1 MREKNLST
9 LLLTRLYV
17 SGKMR
22 GNKIFYKGFTLR
34 VFDNFSNID
43 GFEKNNW
50 YMQSVDDET
59 VMELIE
65 MVKKYMVMA

>member
-1 MREKNLST
+1 
-9 LLLTRLYV
+9 
-17 SGKMR
+17 
-22 GNKIFYKGFTLR
+22 LR
-34 VFDNFSNID
+34 VHIKVFDNFSNID
-43 GFEKNNW
+43 GFKKNNW